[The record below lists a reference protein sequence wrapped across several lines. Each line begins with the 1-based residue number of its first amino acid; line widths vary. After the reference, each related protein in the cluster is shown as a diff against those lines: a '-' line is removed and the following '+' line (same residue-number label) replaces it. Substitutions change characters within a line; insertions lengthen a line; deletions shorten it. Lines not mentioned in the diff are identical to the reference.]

1 MSHDHS
7 SILICLIFIIVA
19 KPVGSLEEVSLVLVF
34 LFEFVSV
41 SLQ

>member
-1 MSHDHS
+1 MPY
-7 SILICLIFIIVA
+7 FYNVA
-19 KPVGSLEEVSLVLVF
+19 KPVGSLEEVSLVLVS